1 MTKAQLS
8 ISSGLALLLGG
19 CSTFG
24 QDYSVP
30 DQAKLNLP
38 DQYYAKG
45 SLATTSD
52 DDIISW
58 WTRLD
63 DPLLD
68 KIVAKSIVG
77 NLDMKVAV
85 ARLRQAR
92 ELEIQARAGA
102 LPSLSASGTASQSI
116 NSDAGDQTNISLG
129 MDASYEV
136 DIFGGVS
143 ASIAAARADRQA
155 AAYDLSAVQVSLV
168 GDVARYYT
176 DARSAQQRLVL
187 AQETLGYAN
196 NNLQIAQWRRQ
207 AGLVSSLDVEQA
219 RGQRAQ
225 AAANIPLYRSD
236 YLTAAYRLGVL
247 TGQAPAALVKD
258 MDTVKAIPDVPSSIA
273 IGIPANTMRQRPDVR
288 SAERT
293 LAASVYRIGV
303 ERADLYP
310 SLSIGGDF
318 GTNILSIGG
327 IADTLTNTIFASLN
341 QLIFDGGR
349 AKSEVRGQEQEAEA
363 AFASYQQTI
372 LLSLE
377 EVENALVALETARE
391 REAAF
396 TEALDAARNQA
407 ILARMSYRS
416 GLNDFAAV
424 LDAETALVTANDGL
438 ISSRAASALAFIQ
451 LYRSLGGGWE
461 PTNDVQ
467 E

>member
-8 ISSGLALLLGG
+8 ISSALALLLGG
-19 CSTFG
+19 CATIG

-30 DQAKLNLP
+30 GQAELNLP

-52 DDIISW
+52 DDIARW
-58 WTRLD
+58 WDRLE
-63 DPLLD
+63 DPLLN
-68 KIVAKSIVG
+68 IIIAKAING

-92 ELEIQARAGA
+92 ELEIQAKAGA
-102 LPSLSASGTASQSI
+102 FLSLSASGATSQSI

-143 ASIAAARADRQA
+143 SSIAAARADRQA
-155 AAYDLSAVQVSLV
+155 SAYDLSAVQVSLV

-176 DARSAQQRLVL
+176 DARSAQQRFAL
-187 AQETLGYAN
+187 AQEALGYAN
-196 NNLQIAQWRRQ
+196 DNLQIAQWRRQ

-219 RGQRAQ
+219 RGLRAE

-247 TGQAPAALVKD
+247 TGQAPAALIKD
-258 MDTVKAIPDVPSSIA
+258 MDPVKAIPDVPSSIA
-273 IGIPANTMRQRPDVR
+273 VGIPVNIMRQRPDVR
-288 SAERT
+288 SAERA

-310 SLSIGGDF
+310 NLSIGGEF
-318 GTNILSIGG
+318 GVDVLSIGG
-327 IADTLTNTIFASLN
+327 LTDMLTDTIFASLN

-349 AKSEVRGQEQEAEA
+349 AKSEVRGQEAKAEA

-372 LLSLE
+372 LLGLE

-391 REAAF
+391 RESAF
-396 TEALDAARNQA
+396 AEALDAARNQA
-407 ILARMSYRS
+407 ILARINYRS
-416 GLNDFAAV
+416 GLNDFAVV
-424 LDAETALVTANDGL
+424 LDAETALVSANDGL
-438 ISSRAASALAFIQ
+438 ISSRAASTLAVIQ

-461 PTNDVQ
+461 PTKDVQ